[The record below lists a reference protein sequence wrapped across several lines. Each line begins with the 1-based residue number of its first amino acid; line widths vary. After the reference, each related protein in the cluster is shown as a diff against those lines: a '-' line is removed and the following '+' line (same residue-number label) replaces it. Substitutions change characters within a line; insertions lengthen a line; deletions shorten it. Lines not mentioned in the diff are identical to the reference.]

1 MTKIIL
7 VRHGQTAWNKEE
19 RFRGQHDIPLDD
31 TGKTQAQ
38 LTAQRIAAHWQPT
51 AVFTSPLSRTLQ
63 TATPIAQLCGLSV
76 QVHPNLRD
84 INYGAWTGL
93 LIEEARGKYPQLIKA
108 WFDAPHTVV
117 IPLGESLAMVR
128 ERAMQAV
135 QEIVNQHPSEVI
147 VLVSHTVVN
156 RLILLGMLGIGN
168 ELFWQLRQEPCAINI
183 IDWEAGKFILTLMN
197 DTCHLSA
204 LQRS

>member
-38 LTAQRIAAHWQPT
+38 LTAQHIAAHWQPA
-51 AVFTSPLSRTLQ
+51 AVIASPLSRTQQ
-63 TATPIAQLCGLSV
+63 TAAPIAQLCGLTV
-76 QVHPNLRD
+76 QSHPNLRD
-84 INYGAWTGL
+84 INYGVWTGL
-93 LIEEARGKYPQLIKA
+93 LIEEAQEKYPQLIKA

-117 IPLGESLAMVR
+117 IPQGESLAMVR

-135 QEIVNQHPSEVI
+135 QELVNQYPNETI

-168 ELFWQLRQEPCAINI
+168 ELFWQLRQEPCAINL
-183 IDWEAGKFILTLMN
+183 IDWQGGNLF
-197 DTCHLSA
+197 
-204 LQRS
+204 